1 MSTVIQYKYDQ
12 RPNQSFSL
20 VELEAK
26 NPVST
31 SLMAMD
37 MMGLSWIFN
46 KDDE

>member
-12 RPNQSFSL
+12 KPNPSL

-26 NPVST
+26 NSAST
-31 SLMAMD
+31 NLLAMD
-37 MMGLSWIFN
+37 LMGLSWIFN